1 MTDTTSPFADW
12 SLYETPVSKGVTSL
26 SFMVDGIHCPACV
39 ARIEAVLNGAPGVV
53 AARVNLTNR
62 RLRLDFDKA
71 AADPQA
77 LVERVEAQGYRL
89 VPFAPDALENEDTAY
104 EKMLL
109 RALAVAG
116 FAAANVMLLSVAVW
130 AGAAQDMGPAT
141 RDLLHWLSALI
152 ALPAIAYAGRP
163 FFHSAWGALRHA
175 GVNME
180 VPISLAVL
188 LAAGMSL
195 FQTIEGNPHTYF
207 DSAIT
212 LLFFLLIGR
221 YLDRRARGRARSA
234 ASHLMVMQATAITVL
249 DDQGKS
255 RIIAPQQVAA
265 GMTVLVAVGERIPV
279 DGVVSQGVS
288 DLDTALITGESLPQ
302 PSNVGDKVFAGTVNL
317 TGPLRLEVTAVG
329 EETLLAEIVRLVESA
344 EQGRAHYVVLA
355 DKVARLYAPA
365 VHGLAALT
373 FFGWLVFSQ
382 IGWEVALLNAI
393 AVLIITCPCALGLA
407 VPVVQV
413 IASGRLM
420 RDGILLKSATALE
433 RFARADMVVF
443 DKTGTLTLGRPELVD
458 EGDYSPSDLACAA
471 GMAVS
476 SRHPLSRAIIAAA
489 PSVVALEGVREVP
502 GAGLEAPDGMRLG
515 NRHFVGVAEAE
526 GKDEDKSFNPELW
539 LVRSGAD
546 PVCFT
551 FHDSLRED
559 SEETL
564 KKLKSMGLPVSLLS
578 GDRPSVA
585 AALARRLG
593 IEDWQA
599 GCSPA
604 DKVARLSKLALGGR
618 HVLMVGDGLNDA
630 PALTAAFVSFSPS
643 SAADIS
649 QNAAD
654 AVFQGARLAPVVETL
669 TIARKADR
677 LVKQNFG
684 LAFSYNIITIPL
696 AMAGLVTP
704 LIAAVAMSAS
714 SLVVI
719 GNALRLAK
727 RRRA

>member
-1 MTDTTSPFADW
+1 MTDTASIFADW
-12 SLYETPVSKGVTSL
+12 SLYETPISKGVASL

-39 ARIEAVLNGAPGVV
+39 ARIESALNGVPGVV

-62 RLRLDFDKA
+62 RLRLDFEKEV
-71 AADPQA
+71 ADPQS

-89 VPFAPDALENEDTAY
+89 VPFAPDALENEDTAH

-130 AGAAQDMGPAT
+130 AGEAQDMGPAT

-234 ASHLMVMQATAITVL
+234 VSHLMVMQATAVTVL
-249 DDQGKS
+249 DDQGKG
-255 RIIAPQQVAA
+255 RAIAPQQVSA
-265 GMTVLVAVGERIPV
+265 GMTVLVAAGERIPV
-279 DGVVSQGVS
+279 DGVISDGRS

-302 PSNVGDKVFAGTVNL
+302 PSDVGDKVFAGTVNL
-317 TGPLRLEVTAVG
+317 TGPLRLEVSAVG
-329 EETLLAEIVRLVESA
+329 EETLLAEIVRLVEAA
-344 EQGRAHYVVLA
+344 EQGRARYVVLA

-365 VHGLAALT
+365 VHGLALVT
-373 FFGWLVFSQ
+373 FTGWLVFSQ
-382 IGWEVALLNAI
+382 IGWEIALLHAI

-413 IASGRLM
+413 VASGRLM
-420 RDGILLKSATALE
+420 RDGVLLKSATALE

-443 DKTGTLTLGRPELVD
+443 DKTGTLTMGLPELVD
-458 EGDYSPSDLACAA
+458 GGDFSPSDLACAA
-471 GMAVS
+471 AMAAS
-476 SRHPLSRAIIAAA
+476 SRHPLSRAIVAAA
-489 PSVVALEGVREVP
+489 PPVAALEGVLEVP
-502 GAGLEAPDGMRLG
+502 GDGLEAPDGTRLG
-515 NRHFVGVAEAE
+515 NRHFVAVAESD
-526 GKDEDKSFNPELW
+526 GEDHSLNPELW
-539 LVRSGAD
+539 LARPGAD
-546 PVCFT
+546 PVCFS

-559 SEETL
+559 GGETL
-564 KKLKSMGLPVSLLS
+564 EKLKSMGFGVALLS
-578 GDRPSVA
+578 GDRSGVA
-585 AALARRLG
+585 AEVARRLG

-604 DKVARLSKLALGGR
+604 GKVARLSKLAEQGR

-630 PALTAAFVSFSPS
+630 PALAAAFVSLSPS

-654 AVFQGARLAPVVETL
+654 AVFQGARLAPVVEML

-684 LAFSYNIITIPL
+684 LAFTYNIITIPL

-704 LIAAVAMSAS
+704 LIAAAAMSAS

-719 GNALRLAK
+719 GNALRLGN

>member
-1 MTDTTSPFADW
+1 MTDTASTFADW
-12 SLYETPVSKGVTSL
+12 SLYETPLSRGVASL

-39 ARIEAVLNGAPGVV
+39 ARIESVLNGAPGVV

-62 RLRLDFDKA
+62 RLRLDFEKA
-71 AADPQA
+71 VADPQA

-89 VPFAPDALENEDTAY
+89 VPFSPDALENEDTAH

-130 AGAAQDMGPAT
+130 AGEAQDMGPAT

-163 FFHSAWGALRHA
+163 FFHSAWGALRHG

-234 ASHLMVMQATAITVL
+234 VSHLMVMQATAITVL

-255 RIIAPQQVAA
+255 RIIAPQQVGA

-279 DGVVSQGVS
+279 DGVISQGVS

-302 PSNVGDKVFAGTVNL
+302 PSNIGDKVFAGTVNL

-329 EETLLAEIVRLVESA
+329 EETLLAEIVRLVEAA
-344 EQGRAHYVVLA
+344 EQGRARYVVLA
-355 DKVARLYAPA
+355 DKVVRLYAPA

-373 FFGWLVFSQ
+373 FVGWLIFSQ
-382 IGWEVALLNAI
+382 IGWEIALLNAI

-443 DKTGTLTLGRPELVD
+443 DKTGTLTLGRPELVGG
-458 EGDYSPSDLACAA
+458 GDYSPSDLACAA

-489 PSVVALEGVREVP
+489 PPTKALEGVLEVP
-502 GAGLEAPDGMRLG
+502 GAGLEAPDGTRLG
-515 NRHFVGVAEAE
+515 SRHFVGVAEAQ
-526 GKDEDKSFNPELW
+526 GGDPSFNPELW
-539 LVRSGAD
+539 LVRPGAD

-559 SEETL
+559 GEETL
-564 KKLKSMGLPVSLLS
+564 KKLKSMGFRIALLS
-578 GDRPSVA
+578 GDRQPVA
-585 AALARRLG
+585 AEVARRLE

-599 GCSPA
+599 GCSPT
-604 DKVARLSKLALGGR
+604 DKVARLSKLAAQER

-630 PALTAAFVSFSPS
+630 PALAAAFVSLSPS

-654 AVFQGARLAPVVETL
+654 AVFQGAHLAPVIETL

-684 LAFSYNIITIPL
+684 LAFAYNIVTIPL

-704 LIAAVAMSAS
+704 LIAAAAMSAS

-719 GNALRLAK
+719 GNALRLGK
-727 RRRA
+727 RRRV